1 LIHQKTP
8 PAPDPA
14 AEKYCGTTFYCQG
27 PLMMT
32 ELQATQVKESGLP
45 PFSAHLPFKAERVGE
60 SALQGPLLA
69 EWGALHG
76 RISPNLPFTSPS
88 WNALWWKHHRSNR
101 LFKRDELCLIVVR
114 DVRSALVAV
123 APMMSTRR
131 PAIGPLRLHTLRF
144 FGADPNVTELRG
156 LVCRPENEVAA
167 IEAVL
172 KCLKHEY
179 PHADWI
185 EWGALRQENW
195 EKAAGKLPKG
205 SRSSNRETDGYHL
218 ELPATW
224 EALRSSRSRNIKES
238 IRHCYN
244 SLKRD
249 GLTPQLR
256 VIQSPE
262 EAPAALET
270 FFRLHAMRSLATNK
284 ITHADVFRKANER
297 AFISEYALGR
307 AERGELRI
315 FQLLI
320 SGTVVASRIGFQNN
334 DQIYLYYSGYDPG
347 WSKYSVMTTLVVE
360 AIKWSIEQH
369 LAIVHLSTGSD
380 VSKLRWGPIQTRY
393 VALTEV
399 PRSLRARLFFRI
411 YQRAQNLR
419 QSAKARL
426 PSSASRQEST

>member
-1 LIHQKTP
+1 
-8 PAPDPA
+8 
-14 AEKYCGTTFYCQG
+14 
-27 PLMMT
+27 MMT

-45 PFSAHLPFKAERVGE
+45 LFSVRLPFKAERVGE
-60 SALQGPLLA
+60 AALEGPLLA
-69 EWGALHG
+69 EWGALHE
-76 RISPNLPFTSPS
+76 RISPSMPFTSPS
-88 WNALWWKHHRSNR
+88 WNALWWKHHRSKR
-101 LFKRDELCLIVVR
+101 LLKRDELCLIVVR
-114 DVRSALVAV
+114 DARNALIAV
-123 APMMSTRR
+123 APMMSTWR
-131 PAIGPLRLHTLRF
+131 PSIGPLRLHTLRF
-144 FGADPNVTELRG
+144 FGTDPNVTELRG
-156 LVCRPENEVAA
+156 MVCEPENEVPA
-167 IEAVL
+167 IEAVR

-195 EKAAGKLPKG
+195 QKAAGRLSEG

-238 IRHCYN
+238 IRRCYN

-249 GLTPQLR
+249 GLTPELR

-262 EAPAALET
+262 DTPAALAT
-270 FFRLHAMRSLATNK
+270 FFRLHAMRSLATNTV
-284 ITHADVFRKANER
+284 THADVFRNENER
-297 AFISEYALGR
+297 AFISEYAHVQAR
-307 AERGELRI
+307 RGALRI

-320 SGTVVASRIGFQNN
+320 SGNVVASRIGFQNH

-360 AIKWSIEQH
+360 AIKWSIEQR

-380 VSKLRWGPIQTRY
+380 VSKLRWGPVQTRY

-399 PRSLRARLFFRI
+399 QRGWRARLFFSI
-411 YQRAQNLR
+411 YQQAQRLLRRAER
-419 QSAKARL
+419 VRL
-426 PSSASRQEST
+426 PSGTPRWEST

>member
-1 LIHQKTP
+1 
-8 PAPDPA
+8 
-14 AEKYCGTTFYCQG
+14 
-27 PLMMT
+27 MMT

-45 PFSAHLPFKAERVGE
+45 LFSVRLPFKAERVGE
-60 SALQGPLLA
+60 SAFEGPLLA
-69 EWGALHG
+69 EWNALHE
-76 RISPNLPFTSPS
+76 RISPNMPFTSAN
-88 WNALWWKHHRSNR
+88 WNALWWKHHRSDR

-114 DVRSALVAV
+114 DAQNALIAV
-123 APMMSTRR
+123 APMMSTWR

-156 LVCRPENEVAA
+156 LVCEPENEVAA

-195 EKAAGKLPKG
+195 RKAAGKLSEG
-205 SRSSNRETDGYHL
+205 SWSSNRETDGYHL

-238 IRHCYN
+238 IRRCYN

-249 GLTPQLR
+249 GLTPELR

-262 EAPAALET
+262 DTPAALAT
-270 FFRLHAMRSLATNK
+270 FFRLHAMRSLATNT
-284 ITHADVFRKANER
+284 ITHADVFRKENER
-297 AFISEYALGR
+297 AFICEYAR
-307 AERGELRI
+307 VQARRGELRI

-320 SGTVVASRIGFQNN
+320 SGNVVASRIGFQNG
-334 DQIYLYYSGYDPG
+334 DQIYLYYSGYDPS

-360 AIKWSIEQH
+360 AIKWSIEQR

-380 VSKLRWGPIQTRY
+380 VSKLRWGPVQTRY

-399 PRSLRARLFFRI
+399 RRSWRARLFFSI
-411 YQRAQNLR
+411 YQQAQGLLRRAE
-419 QSAKARL
+419 KVRL
-426 PSSASRQEST
+426 PSGTPRQEAT

>member
-1 LIHQKTP
+1 
-8 PAPDPA
+8 
-14 AEKYCGTTFYCQG
+14 
-27 PLMMT
+27 MMT

-45 PFSAHLPFKAERVGE
+45 LFSVRLPFKAERVGE
-60 SALQGPLLA
+60 SAFEGPLLA
-69 EWGALHG
+69 EWNALHE
-76 RISPNLPFTSPS
+76 RISPNMPFTSAS

-101 LFKRDELCLIVVR
+101 PLKRDELCLIVVR
-114 DVRSALVAV
+114 DARNALIAV
-123 APMMSTRR
+123 APMMSTRQ
-131 PAIGPLRLHTLRF
+131 PSIGPLRLHTLRF

-156 LVCRPENEVAA
+156 LVCEPENEVAA

-195 EKAAGKLPKG
+195 RKAAGKLSEG
-205 SRSSNRETDGYHL
+205 SWSSNRETDGYHL

-249 GLTPQLR
+249 GLTPELR

-262 EAPAALET
+262 DTPAALAT
-270 FFRLHAMRSLATNK
+270 FFRLHAMRSLATNT
-284 ITHADVFRKANER
+284 ITHADVFRKENER
-297 AFISEYALGR
+297 AFISEYAR
-307 AERGELRI
+307 VQARRGELRI

-320 SGTVVASRIGFQNN
+320 SGNVVASRIGFQNG
-334 DQIYLYYSGYDPG
+334 DQIYLYYSGYDPT

-360 AIKWSIEQH
+360 AIKWSIEQR

-380 VSKLRWGPIQTRY
+380 VSKLRWGPVQTRY

-399 PRSLRARLFFRI
+399 RRSWRARLFFSI
-411 YQRAQNLR
+411 YQQAQGLLRRAE
-419 QSAKARL
+419 KVRL
-426 PSSASRQEST
+426 PSGTPRQEAT